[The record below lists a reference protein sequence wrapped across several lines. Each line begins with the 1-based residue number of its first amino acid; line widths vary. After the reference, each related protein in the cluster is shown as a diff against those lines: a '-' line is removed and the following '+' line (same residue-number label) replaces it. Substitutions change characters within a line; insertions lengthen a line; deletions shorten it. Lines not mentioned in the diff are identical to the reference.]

1 VLPGFRRQPRA
12 EPDPAAG
19 KPAIDV
25 YANNDSFTGRP
36 IETMGMERQVLVCS
50 PAPAAPSLFIP
61 SRQSYDESM
70 DAMPNLHPDAEQM
83 IDDAVRAA
91 LMHKRLEQ
99 LEQEMASLKADREKF
114 LRWGVIV
121 LGGAVVSL
129 VTYLFNLL
137 TKHA

>member
-1 VLPGFRRQPRA
+1 MSWLGTSRPRESA
-12 EPDPAAG
+12 GAAAARAALAQESDERNREELL
-19 KPAIDV
+19 KARV
-25 YANNDSFTGRP
+25 
-36 IETMGMERQVLVCS
+36 RQVLVCS